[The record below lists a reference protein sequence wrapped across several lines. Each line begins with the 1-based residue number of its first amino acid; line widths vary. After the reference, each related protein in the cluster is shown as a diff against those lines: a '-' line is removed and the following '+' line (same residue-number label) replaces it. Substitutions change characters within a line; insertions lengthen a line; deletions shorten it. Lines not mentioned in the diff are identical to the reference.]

1 MAVSRAEIVLPEW
14 LARWPLPNA
23 PVSDEAAMLLAVQL
37 SRENVARRGGG
48 PFGAVIRIDSSDG
61 LGGEIAAVG
70 VNLVPATGNPVLHAE
85 VTALQLAKLGEQT
98 EGQLIRATL
107 FTSCEPC
114 IMCLGASHWAGVH
127 RIVCAAHREDAEAVG
142 FNEGEGC
149 DALRAGMTAR
159 GVRYE
164 RGLMRAEAAA
174 VLRDYVSGGGRIYGP
189 GQG

>member
-14 LARWPLPNA
+14 LARWPLPSA
-23 PVSDEAAMLLAVQL
+23 PVSDEQAMLLAVHL

-48 PFGAVIRIDSSDG
+48 PFGAALRNDSS
-61 LGGEIAAVG
+61 GEIVSLG
-70 VNLVPATGNPVLHAE
+70 VNLVPSTGNPVLHAE
-85 VTALQLAKLGEQT
+85 VTALQLAKLGEQPA
-98 EGQLIRATL
+98 GQLVRATL

-114 IMCLGASHWAGVH
+114 IMCLGASHWAGLH
-127 RIVCAAHREDAEAVG
+127 RIVCAAHREDAESVG

-149 DALRAGMTAR
+149 DELRAGMTAR

-174 VLRDYVSGGGRIYGP
+174 VLRAYVSGGGRIYGP

>member
-1 MAVSRAEIVLPEW
+1 MVASRAEIVLPEW
-14 LARWPLPNA
+14 LARWPLPSA

-48 PFGAVIRIDSSDG
+48 PFGAVIRIDAS
-61 LGGEIAAVG
+61 GEIAAVG
-70 VNLVPATGNPVLHAE
+70 VNLAPTTGNPVLHAE
-85 VTALQLAKLGEQT
+85 VTALQLAKLGEQL

-149 DALRAGMTAR
+149 DPLRAGMAAR

-164 RGLMRAEAAA
+164 RGLLRAEAAA
-174 VLRDYVSGGGRIYGP
+174 VLRDYASGGGKIYGP